1 MTTLSKHKFTAGA
14 LALPLLFGACSDAA
28 GPDATSRVAVRFG
41 QSASSG
47 MTPSIASLSTMGSSA
62 SANVPLV
69 VTGSNGTLTITNV
82 SFVVAEV
89 KLECEGDDDVKPSCA
104 DFKAPPA
111 FVKLPLGA
119 GAVDVA
125 SAGVPSGAY
134 TELEFEIDD
143 LEDDVDDSTTERDQY
158 AVVRSA
164 IRAAYPD
171 FPDKASMVVEGTFTP
186 SGSSQAVSF
195 RTYLAAEIEIE
206 MRLTPPLVVSDAAV
220 TRALSVDVQPALW
233 FRRSDGTVRDLSR
246 LDYVRTG
253 SVVGF
258 EAEMKQGFRSV
269 KSDN

>member
-1 MTTLSKHKFTAGA
+1 MLRSRLNFTLGA
-14 LALPLLFGACSDAA
+14 FALPLLLGGCSDAA

-62 SANVPLV
+62 SANAPLV

-89 KLECEGDDDVKPSCA
+89 ELECQGDDDMGPACA

-125 SAGVPSGAY
+125 SAGVPAGSY

-143 LEDDVDDSTTERDQY
+143 LEDDTDDSATERAQY
-158 AVVRSA
+158 AAVRSV

-206 MRLTPPLVVSDAAV
+206 MGLTPPLVVSDAAV
-220 TRALSVDVQPALW
+220 TRALFVDVQPSMW
-233 FRRSDGTVRDLSR
+233 FRRADGTVRDLSR

-258 EAEMKQGFRSV
+258 EVEVKQGFRSV
-269 KSDN
+269 ISDN